1 MYALSNKLKIHN
13 VFTKNWTLGKMF
25 LSELL
30 IALSDE
36 I

>member
-13 VFTKNWTLGKMF
+13 VVTKNWTLGKMF
-25 LSELL
+25 LSEL
-30 IALSDE
+30 IIVLSDE